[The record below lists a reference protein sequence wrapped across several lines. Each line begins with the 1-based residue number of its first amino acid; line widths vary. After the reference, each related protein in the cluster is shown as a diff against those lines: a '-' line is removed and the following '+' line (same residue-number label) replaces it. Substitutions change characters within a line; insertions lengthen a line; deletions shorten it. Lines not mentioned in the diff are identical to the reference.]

1 MIARRALLLAGLFSP
16 RAAMAQPARPLVAV
30 LTIGAG
36 QAARIVARFPGHL
49 LAAGL
54 RVGHDL
60 DLDIRHGTPEEL
72 PALAREIVRRAP
84 RLIITT
90 GSPAAVAVAA
100 ATPDIPLLVLGP
112 DPTELGL
119 AESLAQPGGR
129 VTGVIIFAGDL
140 DVKRLELL
148 AEALPQV
155 SRLGVLVL
163 EGAPLRAQH
172 DAALR
177 QAAAVLGRELLIFP
191 TRGRVD
197 PALFDRMAAEGI
209 GGLVVSASPAFF
221 DQIGPLA
228 AMAGARGIPLACQW
242 REMAEAG
249 CLLSYGPD
257 RNLAWRRIA
266 GMAAEILRGTP
277 PHRLPIERPMRFELV
292 LNGGAARRLGLDL
305 PTSLLA
311 RAEEVIE

>member
-1 MIARRALLLAGLFSP
+1 
-16 RAAMAQPARPLVAV
+16 V
-30 LTIGAG
+30 
-36 QAARIVARFPGHL
+36 
-49 LAAGL
+49 
-54 RVGHDL
+54 
-60 DLDIRHGTPEEL
+60 
-72 PALAREIVRRAP
+72 
-84 RLIITT
+84 
-90 GSPAAVAVAA
+90 
-100 ATPDIPLLVLGP
+100 
-112 DPTELGL
+112 
-119 AESLAQPGGR
+119 
-129 VTGVIIFAGDL
+129 
-140 DVKRLELL
+140 
-148 AEALPQV
+148 
-155 SRLGVLVL
+155 
-163 EGAPLRAQH
+163 
-172 DAALR
+172 
-177 QAAAVLGRELLIFP
+177 IFP
-191 TRGRVD
+191 TRERVE

-221 DQIGPLA
+221 DQTGPLA
-228 AMAGARGIPLACQW
+228 AMAGARGISLACQW